1 MASADDIPAMMNLE
15 VQSHG
20 AAHWSGLQY
29 ERIFSRTDISG
40 TDIGSTLE
48 RFAWAIEN
56 DGLKSAGN
64 IPDKKPELLAFLV
77 AKRVHAEWEL
87 ENIAVMELVRRQ
99 GAATL
104 LLRELIAHARRAG
117 GESIGLEVRQSNTGA
132 RAFYEKFGFREAGIR
147 KAYYDHPPEDA
158 VVYRRSLA

>member
-1 MASADDIPAMMNLE
+1 MANADDIPAMMNLE
-15 VQSHG
+15 LQSLG
-20 AAHWSGLQY
+20 AAHWTRLQY
-29 ERIFSRTDISG
+29 ERVFFGADISG
-40 TDIGSTLE
+40 TDIGSTQE

-56 DGLKSAGN
+56 DGLRTAGN

-77 AKRVHAEWEL
+77 ARRVHAEWEL
-87 ENIAVMELVRRQ
+87 ENIVVTGLVRRQ
-99 GAATL
+99 GAGTL

-117 GESIGLEVRQSNTGA
+117 GESIGLEVRQSNAGA

-158 VVYRRSLA
+158 VVFWLSLA